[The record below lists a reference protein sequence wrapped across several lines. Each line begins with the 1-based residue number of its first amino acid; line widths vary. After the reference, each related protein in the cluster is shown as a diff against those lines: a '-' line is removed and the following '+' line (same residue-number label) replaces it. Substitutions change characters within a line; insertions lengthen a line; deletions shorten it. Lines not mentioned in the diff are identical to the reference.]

1 MIKSF
6 STTIFKLSI
15 TRRLIIDIFE
25 AINEKTSFEN
35 FREKVKR
42 AYLAIFFKKEN

>member
-25 AINEKTSFEN
+25 AINVKNSNE
-35 FREKVKR
+35 EKVCEIIEFILR
-42 AYLAIFFKKEN
+42 AIE